1 MTFVKKTTLRACVMN
16 VGKIEQKHIGKRG
29 KTPMARIAL
38 FTQESQKQQRR
49 MKKQF
54 DEGQITEDVFSEFM
68 TKKLEDG
75 HKRWKGYK
83 P

>member
-1 MTFVKKTTLRACVMN
+1 MTN
-16 VGKIEQKHIGKRG
+16 
-29 KTPMARIAL
+29 RIAL

-54 DEGQITEDVFSEFM
+54 DEGKITEDEFSEFM